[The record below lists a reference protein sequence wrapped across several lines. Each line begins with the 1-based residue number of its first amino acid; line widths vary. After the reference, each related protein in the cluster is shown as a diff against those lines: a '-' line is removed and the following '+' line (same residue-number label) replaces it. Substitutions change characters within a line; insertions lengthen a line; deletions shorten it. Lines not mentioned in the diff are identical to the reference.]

1 MANSKGRPSSV
12 PVTKSVMTLFSAD
25 ATDES

>member
-1 MANSKGRPSSV
+1 MANSKGGPSSV
-12 PVTKSVMTLFSAD
+12 PVNKTVMTLFSAA